1 MCMGGG
7 RACCWGL
14 PSSSLMKSHLSESLL
29 VQMHVIVQFVFGGA
43 RGRVYIFLGL
53 LGFAWSLL
61 SRIVTCSECCSKLWG
76 LFLGSEVV
84 ADDGPS
90 SWGREALSSPWSE
103 LCSDL
108 ALKKWTV
115 LQINSFDQQY
125 YKDFVIWDWCSW
137 DFTYSQNSHLFKWQ
151 TTVCI
156 CWIEELL
163 GISHRRTPT
172 LMSEVWG
179 CAGTSWRVC
188 TGLLGRER
196 LVAA

>member
-1 MCMGGG
+1 MAGNVISLFIHTVASLSIVKPFFVLRYVTKRWGWMCMGGG

-76 LFLGSEVV
+76 LFLGSKVV

-125 YKDFVIWDWCSW
+125 CKDFVIWDWCSW
-137 DFTYSQNSHLFKWQ
+137 DFT
-151 TTVCI
+151 
-156 CWIEELL
+156 
-163 GISHRRTPT
+163 
-172 LMSEVWG
+172 
-179 CAGTSWRVC
+179 
-188 TGLLGRER
+188 
-196 LVAA
+196 